1 MAQTDPAT
9 AAGEAGTTSTPT
21 TADEAAAQS
30 GDVDVS
36 IPGADIIV
44 AGRRTTNISQA
55 APQVVNILSAAD
67 IKRTGERD
75 IAGSLPRVTGP
86 SVVSGGS
93 AHVRGP
99 GDRYSLSH
107 LSGSRRPSTE
117 LHPRVF
123 PLQIFPTSV
132 HASPLVAQVTRKTN

>member
-1 MAQTDPAT
+1 MIRRPPRATRTDTLFPYTTLFRSCTRFFSGMFMAKPLTWSRLLLISTALVAPTAMAQTDPAT

-67 IKRTGERD
+67 IKRTGEGD
-75 IAGSLPRVTGP
+75 IAGSLQRVT
-86 SVVSGGS
+86 
-93 AHVRGP
+93 
-99 GDRYSLSH
+99 
-107 LSGSRRPSTE
+107 
-117 LHPRVF
+117 
-123 PLQIFPTSV
+123 
-132 HASPLVAQVTRKTN
+132 